1 MWIVYILSAGVSL
14 GFSSAPQAPNA
25 AAQPRLK
32 AGAQRTLEGVG
43 CSRLFGQNYASKTC
57 KTCMP
62 TPGHRFFSPEPVSPA
77 CPGYLSGRRDFAAA
91 NSPIFCPMAVPT
103 SVEVR

>member
-43 CSRLFGQNYASKTC
+43 CAGCWPELRQQNLQDVYAHAWTS
-57 KTCMP
+57 
-62 TPGHRFFSPEPVSPA
+62 FFSPEPVSPA
-77 CPGYLSGRRDFAAA
+77 SRA
-91 NSPIFCPMAVPT
+91 T
-103 SVEVR
+103 